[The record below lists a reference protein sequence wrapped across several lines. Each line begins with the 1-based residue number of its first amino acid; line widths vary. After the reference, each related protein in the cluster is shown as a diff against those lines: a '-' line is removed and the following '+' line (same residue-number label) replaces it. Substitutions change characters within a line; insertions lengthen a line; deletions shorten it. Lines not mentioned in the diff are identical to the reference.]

1 MMARDL
7 TIIERKRA
15 RVSNVIELRN
25 GALKR
30 VIFYEVSD
38 SQNIAIWGGESP
50 SEALNWYRNSPI
62 GSKIWVSEW
71 LMNEEDAK
79 EVSSQIEI
87 TPLIL
92 NTIADCMSRWS
103 K

>member
-1 MMARDL
+1 M
-7 TIIERKRA
+7 T
-15 RVSNVIELRN
+15 NVIELRN

-38 SQNIAIWGGESP
+38 AQNVAIWGGESP
-50 SEALNWYRNSPI
+50 SEALKWYRNSPLD
-62 GSKIWVSEW
+62 SKIWVSEW
-71 LMNEEDAK
+71 LTDEEDAK

-87 TPLIL
+87 TPIVLS
-92 NTIADCMSRWS
+92 TIANCMERWS